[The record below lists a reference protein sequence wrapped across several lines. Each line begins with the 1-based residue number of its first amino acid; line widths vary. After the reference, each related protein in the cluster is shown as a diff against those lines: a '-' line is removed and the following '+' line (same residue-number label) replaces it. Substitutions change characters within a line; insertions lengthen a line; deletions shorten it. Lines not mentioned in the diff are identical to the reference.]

1 MHIDFAEEAAKLS
14 ANGTAEHLNREQLYE
29 EVWAAPMKHIGT
41 KYGLSGTEVR
51 RLCDKLQI
59 PVPAQ
64 GHWTRVQMGLPIKRQ
79 PLQPLKQS
87 QTTNDIRRRRASR
100 PSSREVPQSQELET
114 AVTPSDVVAH
124 QISNAPAHWHGALDA
139 FRDRIKKAVA
149 NADTLKRK
157 YEWEQAHPG
166 KRHPS
171 HLDSYGSWESFCDAG
186 QLLAATHRKSVGRL
200 SLSSYERGVA
210 FLNALC
216 VRAEAV
222 GYTVDMRKG
231 DSRLRLTRDQAYVE
245 IRVGEEMDA
254 GFRPKARS
262 WETEQV
268 KRLTPS
274 GRLFVVI
281 EQQGTG
287 ETKVTDRQDALL
299 EQQFDRI
306 FEVIA
311 IRHQGSVSRL
321 AEWAQWDLDR
331 KAAEIQ
337 RQEEERQRKEAQEQ
351 AERERQLRNDFISEA
366 ENWDKARVLRAYLDA
381 LDTRLAEG
389 GSAMDGYT
397 EWRGWAQAVVE
408 ELDQSA
414 KRVGLALTARD
425 PAVFW

>member
-1 MHIDFAEEAAKLS
+1 MS
-14 ANGTAEHLNREQLYE
+14 ANGTAEHLNRERLYE
-29 EVWAAPMKHIGT
+29 EVWTAPMKHVGT

-64 GHWTRVQMGLPIKRQ
+64 GHWTRVQMGLPIQRQ
-79 PLQPLKQS
+79 PLQPLKQP
-87 QTTNDIRRRRASR
+87 QTTKDIHRRRTSRAS
-100 PSSREVPQSQELET
+100 EVPQSQESKT
-114 AVTPSDVVAH
+114 CVTPADVMADK
-124 QISNAPAHWHGALDA
+124 ISKAPTHWHGALNA

-186 QLLAATHRKSVGRL
+186 QLLAATHRKSVARL
-200 SLSSYERGVA
+200 SLRSYERGLA
-210 FLNALC
+210 FLNAIC

-222 GYTVDMRKG
+222 RYVVDMGKE
-231 DSRLRLTRDQAYVE
+231 DSRLRLIRDQAYVE

-254 GFRPKARS
+254 GFRPKMRS
-262 WETEQV
+262 WEPAQV
-268 KRLTPS
+268 KRLMPS
-274 GRLFVVI
+274 GRLFVFI

-287 ETKVTDRQDALL
+287 ETKITDRKDQLL

-311 IRHQGSVSRL
+311 TRHQGSVSRL
-321 AEWAQWDLDR
+321 AEWAQWDRDR
-331 KAAEIQ
+331 KVAETR
-337 RQEEERQRKEAQEQ
+337 RQEEDRQRKEAQEQ
-351 AERERQLRNDFISEA
+351 AERERQLRNNFISEA
-366 ENWDKARVLRAYLDA
+366 ESWDKARVLRAYLDA

-389 GSAMDGYT
+389 GRAMDGYA
-397 EWRGWAQAVVE
+397 EWRRWAQVVVE
-408 ELDQSA
+408 ELDRSG
-414 KRVGLALTARD
+414 KRVKPPLTAQD
-425 PAVFW
+425 PADF

>member
-1 MHIDFAEEAAKLS
+1 MP
-14 ANGTAEHLNREQLYE
+14 ANGTAEQLNRERLYE
-29 EVWAAPMKHIGT
+29 EVWTAPMKHVGT

-64 GHWTRVQMGLPIKRQ
+64 GHWTRVQMGLPIQRQ
-79 PLQPLKQS
+79 PLQPLNQS

-100 PSSREVPQSQELET
+100 PPSREVPQSHELKT
-114 AVTPSDVVAH
+114 FVTPADVEADR
-124 QISNAPAHWHGALDA
+124 ISKAQTHWHGVLNA
-139 FRDRIKKAVA
+139 FRYRIKKAVA
-149 NADTLKRK
+149 NADTLKRR
-157 YEWEQAHPG
+157 YEWEHAHPG

-186 QLLAATHRKSVGRL
+186 QLLAATHRKSVARL
-200 SLSSYERGVA
+200 SLGSYERGLA
-210 FLNALC
+210 FLNAVC
-216 VRAEAV
+216 VRAEAA
-222 GYTVDMRKG
+222 GYVVDMGKG
-231 DSRLRLTRDQAYVE
+231 DSRLRLTRDQASVE

-254 GFRPKARS
+254 GFRPKMRS

-274 GRLFVVI
+274 GRLFVFI

-287 ETKVTDRQDALL
+287 ETKVTDRKDKLL

-321 AEWAQWDLDR
+321 AEWAQWDRDR
-331 KAAEIQ
+331 KAAETQ
-337 RQEEERQRKEAQEQ
+337 RQEEERERKEAQKQ

-366 ENWDKARVLRAYLDA
+366 ENWDKARVLRAYLHA

-389 GSAMDGYT
+389 GGAMFGYA
-397 EWRGWAQAVVE
+397 EWRGWAQVVVE

-414 KRVGLALTARD
+414 KRMKPALTA
-425 PAVFW
+425 